1 MSDKPSPQDLAH
13 RAAIYNALRQR
24 DTAEIDVRV
33 ERYLRAEYH
42 PIVANSWFAAASSEC
57 IGLFSDGYFYGC
69 ISQCQA
75 VGEALIR
82 FMCQCNKFHPKSDFE
97 ENVRLLKQRAFIDDE
112 FENLCSCLWEYRH
125 DYHHMNKGIETDR
138 QRLEQIALTKIRTL
152 AELEKWVFQ
161 YSDTHGGV
169 TPKWPKYWQG
179 PKDGKYQVYL
189 RLSP

>member
-1 MSDKPSPQDLAH
+1 MSDRPSQQDLVR
-13 RAAIYNALRQR
+13 RAVIYNGLRQR

-33 ERYLRAEYH
+33 ERYFRAEHH
-42 PIVANSWFAAASSEC
+42 PIVPNSWFAPASSEC

-82 FMCQCNKFHPKSDFE
+82 FMCQCNKFRPESDFE
-97 ENVRLLKQRAFIDDE
+97 ENVRLLKQRKFIDDK
-112 FENLCSCLWEYRH
+112 FENLCSCLWKGRH
-125 DYHHMNKGIETDR
+125 DYHHMNRGVETDK
-138 QRLEQIALTKIRTL
+138 QRLEQMALTKIRTL

-161 YSDTHGGV
+161 YSDTHGCI
-169 TPKWPKYWQG
+169 TPKWPKYW
-179 PKDGKYQVYL
+179 PESKDGKYQVYL